1 MTQLAGLAETIA
13 SKLTGPNALA
23 FAAVLAT
30 SLIASVAMYLWSHP
44 GPRDFRNWLRFA
56 FPREILTHPSARAD
70 LFFWVTRKLV
80 MRVMFIPASASVI
93 FVVGY
98 ATASLL
104 GHVLGGDYHD
114 AAPAG
119 PWTIVFFTITGL
131 LAYDLSY
138 YLYHLAQHK
147 IPILWEL
154 HKVHHSAE
162 VMVGITKDRIHP
174 VDELMNRV
182 WDGLFVGV
190 VYGVWYYFAVDLVE
204 ATILGVSVYVIR
216 NILMMDFIR
225 HTHLRVSFGPL
236 NGVILCPHWHQL
248 HHSVNPKH
256 YDRNFGLLLSVW
268 DRMFGTACVP
278 EPNERFEFG
287 IGPREGREYQSLYG
301 LYILPLRRVVET
313 ALSWFRPAARPRQD
327 GLTLEIVRDSARLDA
342 VREGWEALERRARA
356 DVFQSHAW
364 VAAWWRGGGA
374 AQGFDLHIALAW
386 RGADLVGVLPLVVQR
401 RRGLRMLGWAA
412 NDCTD
417 YCDALLAPG
426 LAAPAVLEALWHEVE
441 RQGGFDIASIN
452 HLRPNAAARALP
464 ALGRRVRL
472 QPDRRT
478 VLATGVR
485 LDAWRDAAAFFQDLG
500 KKGRNNDLRGR
511 RILAQT
517 GPVRFRTVDD
527 PAECARIIEQMR
539 LLKTDWLKRE
549 NLTSP
554 LLQDDGTLLR
564 ALIDALAA
572 KGSLRLMVLEA
583 GDRLAAGLVSMVE
596 GRRLSGFLSAF
607 DPEFNR
613 ASPGTLILVDY
624 IRWAMEHGFTEVDF
638 LRGDESYKG
647 RLANRQEVLTSCVG
661 AGTLLGRMAIAL
673 DRARAERHRLRDWL
687 QARRQRAPQP
697 AGEAGMEA
705 SMALGVGAPHG
716 VAMSEGTHATP

>member
-23 FAAVLAT
+23 FAAVLVT

-44 GPRDFRNWLRFA
+44 GPRDLRTWLRYA

-98 ATASLL
+98 ATSALL
-104 GHVLGGDYHD
+104 TQVLGVNQT

-119 PWTIVFFTITGL
+119 PWTIIFFTLTGL

-190 VYGVWYYFAVDLVE
+190 VYGIWYYFAVDLVE
-204 ATILGVSVYVIR
+204 ATILGVSVYVVR

-248 HHSVNPKH
+248 HHSVDPKH

-278 EPNERFEFG
+278 EPGERFEFG

-301 LYILPLRRVVET
+301 LYILPLRRMGET
-313 ALSWFRPAARPRQD
+313 ALSWFRPAAPARQD
-327 GLTLEIVRDSARLDA
+327 GLSLEIVHDAARLEE
-342 VREGWEALERRARA
+342 VREAWEALEARA
-356 DVFQSHAW
+356 HAGVFQSHRW
-364 VAAWWRGGGA
+364 ITAWWQGGGEV
-374 AQGFDLHIALAW
+374 QKFHLHIALAW
-386 RGADLVGVLPLVVQR
+386 RGQDLVGVLPLVVQR

-426 LAAPAVLEALWHEVE
+426 LAAPAVLAALWQEVE
-441 RQGGFDIASIN
+441 REGGFDIASIN
-452 HLRPNAAARALP
+452 HLRADAAARALP
-464 ALGRRVRL
+464 ELSRRVRL
-472 QPDRRT
+472 LPDRRT

-517 GPVRFRTVDD
+517 GPVRFRVVEDA
-527 PAECARIIEQMR
+527 AEAERLIEQMR

-564 ALIDALAA
+564 ALIEALAA
-572 KGSLRLMVLEA
+572 KGCLRLMVLEA
-583 GDRLAAGLVSMVE
+583 GDRLTAGLISMVE

-607 DPEFNR
+607 DPEFYR

-624 IRWAMEHGFTEVDF
+624 IRWGIENGFTEVDF

-647 RLANRQEVLTSCVG
+647 RLANRQEVLASCIG
-661 AGTLLGRMAIAL
+661 AGTLLGRLAIAY
-673 DRARAERHRLRDWL
+673 DRAGSDWRRFRDWL
-687 QARRQRAPQP
+687 RAKRRQAPQP
-697 AGEAGMEA
+697 SGEAGLET
-705 SMALGVGAPHG
+705 SMALGVGAPG
-716 VAMSEGTHATP
+716 APMSEGTHATP